1 MRGASPA
8 AEEETSS
15 FFFFPS
21 FGSKVDV
28 EIVSLR
34 EINHRLQARRPAG
47 TTSGTD
53 EHDFV

>member
-15 FFFFPS
+15 FFFLPPLSS

-34 EINHRLQARRPAG
+34 EINLRLQARR
-47 TTSGTD
+47 
-53 EHDFV
+53 HDFRDR